1 MRLLAALPVPKG
13 NKGPLDKRPGAWYGS
28 FVMISWFRSNS
39 SVNTAKKASKP
50 GIGPFDTAYSRY
62 AKRRRRVNM
71 CPTNKKL
78 TPMELRI
85 GAPTIIITDVVTVG
99 SIYCRGF
106 LLNKFDVHHGTLWKV
121 PQ

>member
-1 MRLLAALPVPKG
+1 
-13 NKGPLDKRPGAWYGS
+13 
-28 FVMISWFRSNS
+28 
-39 SVNTAKKASKP
+39 
-50 GIGPFDTAYSRY
+50 
-62 AKRRRRVNM
+62 M

-106 LLNKFDVHHGTLWKV
+106 LLNKFDVNHGTLWKV
-121 PQ
+121 PHNER

>member
-1 MRLLAALPVPKG
+1 
-13 NKGPLDKRPGAWYGS
+13 
-28 FVMISWFRSNS
+28 MISWFRSNN

-50 GIGPFDTAYSRY
+50 GIGPFDTAYRRY

-78 TPMELRI
+78 TPVELRI